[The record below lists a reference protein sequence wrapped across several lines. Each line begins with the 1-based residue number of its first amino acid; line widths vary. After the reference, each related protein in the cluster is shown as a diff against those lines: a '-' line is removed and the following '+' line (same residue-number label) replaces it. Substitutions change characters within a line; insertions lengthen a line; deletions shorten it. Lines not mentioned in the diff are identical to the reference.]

1 MSESVMY
8 RFTFSKPVEFRR
20 VYNFLSPFAL
30 TNNFWLPQESSE
42 SYIASTKSKTKT
54 ILVKILKISPKFI
67 WEEQCYNITLIG
79 DTTDNFIIQKD
90 NIAKFLE
97 LFGLE

>member
-1 MSESVMY
+1 MAKTIMY
-8 RFTFSKPVEFRR
+8 QFTFSKPVEFKRA
-20 VYNFLSPFAL
+20 YNFLPLFASA
-30 TNNFWLPQESSE
+30 NMVWLPQESSE

-79 DTTDNFIIQKD
+79 NTTDNFIIQKN

>member
-1 MSESVMY
+1 MY
-8 RFTFSKPVEFRR
+8 RFTFDKPVKFKRA
-20 VYNFLSPFAL
+20 YNFLPLFASA
-30 TNNFWLPQESSE
+30 NMVWLPQESSE

-67 WEEQCYNITLIG
+67 WEEQYYNITLIG

-97 LFGLE
+97 LFGLK

>member
-8 RFTFSKPVEFRR
+8 RFTFDKPVKFKRA
-20 VYNFLSPFAL
+20 YNFLPLFASA
-30 TNNFWLPQESSE
+30 NMVWLPQESSE

-67 WEEQCYNITLIG
+67 WEEQYYNITLIG

-97 LFGLE
+97 LFGLK

>member
-1 MSESVMY
+1 MAENIIY
-8 RFTFSKPVEFRR
+8 RFTFDKPVEFKR
-20 VYNFLSPFAL
+20 VYNFLSPFAPSNKL
-30 TNNFWLPQESSE
+30 WLPQESSD

-67 WEEQCYNITLIG
+67 WEEQCYDIALIG
-79 DTTDNFIIQKD
+79 DITDNFIIQKN

-97 LFGLE
+97 LFGLK

>member
-8 RFTFSKPVEFRR
+8 RFTFDKPVKFKRA
-20 VYNFLSPFAL
+20 YNFLPLFSSANML
-30 TNNFWLPQESSE
+30 WLPQESSE

-54 ILVKILKISPKFI
+54 TLVKILKISPKFI

-90 NIAKFLE
+90 NIAKFLK

>member
-1 MSESVMY
+1 MSEGAMY
-8 RFTFSKPVEFRR
+8 RFTFDKPVKFKRA
-20 VYNFLSPFAL
+20 YNFLPLFASA
-30 TNNFWLPQESSE
+30 NMVWLPQESSE
-42 SYIASTKSKTKT
+42 SYIASTKLKTKT

-67 WEEQCYNITLIG
+67 WEEQYYNITLIG

>member
-1 MSESVMY
+1 MAENIIY
-8 RFTFSKPVEFRR
+8 RFTFDKPVEFKR
-20 VYNFLSPFAL
+20 VYNFLSPFAPSNKL
-30 TNNFWLPQESSE
+30 WLPQESSD

-54 ILVKILKISPKFI
+54 ILVKILKFSPKFI